1 MDRLRNRAAAL
12 ALALLVTLSA
22 LPPARAAQG
31 TLDARLEETAAWLLR
46 AVPEPQVGSIGG
58 EWAVLGLARSESA
71 VPEGYYRDYYSRV
84 ETYVTERGGVLHPR
98 KYTEY
103 ARVVTAL
110 TAIGRDGRLV
120 AGYDLTAPLGDYE
133 KTLWQGLNGPIWALI
148 ALDSGDYPMPAAPAG
163 AVQATREGYVAHL
176 LSQELSGGGWTLGGD
191 AAQAD
196 ITAMALQALAP
207 YRGQSAVAAAG
218 ERALLRLSTMQ
229 DDGGGFVSGGI
240 PTAESCAQVL
250 LALCQWGVPVSDS
263 RFTKNGRTVVDALL
277 DYRRSGGGFA
287 HEAEDADANQM
298 ATEQAFYALTALR
311 RWERGQSG
319 LYDMADAPSLAYRG
333 GLAGKSDLVTS
344 VPVTAPGADF
354 GDLTAGLA
362 CRRAV
367 RALAARGIVNG
378 RSAGRFDPEGTMTRA
393 AFAILTVRALG
404 LTPYGESPY
413 SDVADT
419 VWYAPYLRAA
429 GDTGIIRGVGGGKF
443 APSTAVTR
451 GQAAAM
457 AARAARLCGLETAL
471 NQEETAAVL
480 ARYRDGGTVPAWVRS
495 DLAFCCQAGLLP
507 TLGET
512 LRTGAPIT
520 RADAAELIYRL
531 LDRAELL

>member
-1 MDRLRNRAAAL
+1 
-12 ALALLVTLSA
+12 
-22 LPPARAAQG
+22 
-31 TLDARLEETAAWLLR
+31 
-46 AVPEPQVGSIGG
+46 
-58 EWAVLGLARSESA
+58 
-71 VPEGYYRDYYSRV
+71 
-84 ETYVTERGGVLHPR
+84 
-98 KYTEY
+98 
-103 ARVVTAL
+103 
-110 TAIGRDGRLV
+110 
-120 AGYDLTAPLGDYE
+120 
-133 KTLWQGLNGPIWALI
+133 
-148 ALDSGDYPMPAAPAG
+148 
-163 AVQATREGYVAHL
+163 
-176 LSQELSGGGWTLGGD
+176 
-191 AAQAD
+191 
-196 ITAMALQALAP
+196 MALQALAP

-218 ERALLRLSTMQ
+218 ERALLRLSAMQ
-229 DDGGGFVSGGI
+229 DDDGGFASGGI

-250 LALCQWGVPVSDS
+250 LALCQWGVPASDS

-277 DYRRSGGGFA
+277 RCRRSGGGFA
-287 HEAEDADANQM
+287 HEAEDTDANQM

-311 RWERGQSG
+311 RWGRGQSG

-333 GLAGKSDLVTS
+333 GLAGKSSLVTP
-344 VPVTAPGADF
+344 VPITAPGADF

-429 GDTGIIRGVGGGKF
+429 GDAGIIRGVGGGKF

-471 NQEETAAVL
+471 SQEGTAAVL

-507 TLGET
+507 PPGET
-512 LRTGAPIT
+512 LRPGAPIT